1 MKKIFKVLCLV
12 FCLVIVLSLTNV
24 KAHAEELIDETPTG
38 EVVETP
44 ADDTVT
50 EDEVV
55 EDTTEEQPNDDTVV
69 DAPTEN
75 EPTVPIEPEE
85 PTDEPIEE
93 EPVEPEQPTDEPVIE
108 YPCNILE
115 PIVENGTIEFS
126 AAGGEIG
133 DIIEVYPNPDLLF
146 DIIEITANGVILEK
160 DENGIY
166 KFELIEGS
174 NIVTA
179 KFEVSEEKLQQ
190 IAGLLQDVKNGDWES
205 IFTVSNLMQVISWV
219 ITTICSSGFFV
230 TLYKSKK
237 YKQLTPQDI
246 ANQVNDK
253 INSILGDDLTKFL
266 EGVFGPFSE
275 LLLEKFDKLEA
286 STKTMVRCF
295 ILMQENTPESR
306 VTILKELDSLNSTE
320 TNNLTTQIKNLIAEE
335 VKKQEE
341 KNQAFNESIEELKV
355 EAEQEIP
362 HL

>member
-24 KAHAEELIDETPTG
+24 KAHAEEVIDETPTD

-55 EDTTEEQPNDDTVV
+55 EDTTEEQPNEDTVV
-69 DAPTEN
+69 DAPTE
-75 EPTVPIEPEE
+75 EE
-85 PTDEPIEE
+85 PTI
-93 EPVEPEQPTDEPVIE
+93 PVEPETPVEPEEPTDEPVIE

-115 PIVENGTIEFS
+115 PVVENGTIEFS
-126 AAGGEIG
+126 AIGGEIG

-266 EGVFGPFSE
+266 EGIFGPFSE
-275 LLLEKFDKLEA
+275 LLLEKFEKLET

>member
-12 FCLVIVLSLTNV
+12 FCLAIVLSLTNV
-24 KAHAEELIDETPTG
+24 KAHAEEVIDETPTD

-55 EDTTEEQPNDDTVV
+55 EDTTEEQPNGDTVV

-75 EPTVPIEPEE
+75 EPTVPVEPE
-85 PTDEPIEE
+85 T
-93 EPVEPEQPTDEPVIE
+93 PVEPEQPTDEPVIE

-126 AAGGEIG
+126 ATGGEIG

-253 INSILGDDLTKFL
+253 INNILGDDLTKFL
-266 EGVFGPFSE
+266 EGIFGPFSE
-275 LLLEKFDKLEA
+275 LLLEKFEKLET

-335 VKKQEE
+335 IKKQEE